1 LIAHADRLVERAN
14 TSSSDLRAGVLA
26 GMASDA
32 LTLRGDPA
40 AAEDLARR
48 ALADGP
54 TNLGAVAMAYTTLSL
69 CAGITGDPER
79 QLEILAEGQR
89 ATAQIGAGTA
99 HDRAFFEMQLAL
111 AEVRRGDAHAARTR
125 AAEAVRLARE
135 AQFPFRLAQ
144 TLNIWADL
152 ARHDDP
158 DAAEA
163 ALAEA
168 AHVAPDALPASERG
182 RTFLLR
188 AQVRA
193 QRGDARHAVGL
204 LHQALVVWGS
214 EVPTLYAAAATY
226 RGATILAAADEVRP
240 AAVLA
245 GAATAGPHAVTT
257 NLLAPRA
264 REELDQTIQHLRTT
278 LGDELYDTEAARG
291 AALSSDDTVR
301 FIRDTVSTLVDAS
314 HN

>member
-1 LIAHADRLVERAN
+1 MLRWFRA
-14 TSSSDLRAGVLA
+14 
-26 GMASDA
+26 
-32 LTLRGDPA
+32 
-40 AAEDLARR
+40 
-48 ALADGP
+48 
-54 TNLGAVAMAYTTLSL
+54 
-69 CAGITGDPER
+69 
-79 QLEILAEGQR
+79 
-89 ATAQIGAGTA
+89 
-99 HDRAFFEMQLAL
+99 
-111 AEVRRGDAHAARTR
+111 
-125 AAEAVRLARE
+125 
-135 AQFPFRLAQ
+135 FRLAQ

-152 ARHDDP
+152 ARYDDP

-193 QRGDARHAVGL
+193 QRGDARRAVAL

-226 RGATILAAADEVRP
+226 RAATILAAADEVRP

-264 REELDQTIQHLRTT
+264 REELNQTIQHLRTT